1 VLFTDRKTRLSK
13 EGPIAE
19 LGVGDG
25 ADDGQQVHVGLSNAA
40 RFAIHHTN
48 TKNTLYKCIAC
59 NRYQVQQTYIRL
71 EGERDNAK
79 ATQNKHTLVIQ
90 VPELLLVTNPALS
103 AFLVV
108 LLPSAE
114 IPSAL

>member
-1 VLFTDRKTRLSK
+1 MLLTDRKTRLSK
-13 EGPIAE
+13 KGQVAE

-25 ADDGQQVHVGLSNAA
+25 ADDGQQVHVGLSNVA
-40 RFAIHHTN
+40 RCTTHDAEHT
-48 TKNTLYKCIAC
+48 KKTLNKCIYCAK
-59 NRYQVQQTYIRL
+59 NNTTNSRL
-71 EGERDNAK
+71 EGGRDNVK